1 MERWNA
7 IDLHMHTCVGI
18 TRDKKN
24 DIVNFSYQKFVK
36 VLIDYDLQLCAVTNH
51 NVINFENYIMINY
64 LSKLL
69 NRTILLGIEIDTITD
84 TQLPLHIV
92 AIFSKDFKNNYDVCI
107 HINKLISKKNSELE
121 IVYNSDE
128 IIELL
133 QKYDT
138 ILIPHGIKS
147 KGIFKNATEENIMEA
162 LKKVKEGF
170 IKVFDSPSNW
180 KLEQIKDFLSSI
192 GEDNLDEFG
201 GVLFSDIR
209 DWDKYEEKFRHFYM
223 NAEPT
228 FKGLIHSITNPTRRL
243 KQNDSININR
253 NYISKIVFSAKDTNN
268 QVLETTIN
276 FSNDYNCIIGKSGS
290 GKSLLLNLI
299 KRELTNDNKV
309 DVEYSFAKHTILK
322 IYNENGI
329 LLNPD
334 LINVGIGASLYDKI
348 ISANATKSNDD
359 TYSIIELI
367 SKNFIKRE
375 KFNIFLTNYKN
386 NIIKYY
392 KLLKKIKDNNKSI
405 TEKMNILNG
414 KIIQKDFLN
423 DIKTFDITIYEDCK
437 ITYDN
442 EFINDFSQYNNYITP
457 LRNIL
462 FNCKESEKEDILETI
477 KKLETQFNQLSFKI
491 NYRNLKEKLKFKK
504 IKIIKDAVEGING
517 GISKKAELKAKLKN
531 EIPIDIAEIVKLIR
545 ENFLNKLESDIINL
559 NINPYDI
566 DDEKIVN
573 KKYKILVKEKLNFDL
588 TNFNI
593 RENPIFNTYGKK
605 TSLENKTIDF
615 TNLKDAK
622 DLINQYIELNLI
634 DENKT
639 GISENFDVSVQIL
652 FDKQDVNE
660 LNPGTIAKTY
670 ISIYFEEEIKNGE
683 NSVILFDQI
692 ENDVDKPFISDVLKD
707 LIEDTKGHVQLIIV
721 THDPIVAVN
730 ADPTNYIEASRID
743 NIFSYRNFCPESSL
757 KDELDT
763 IAKNVDGSK
772 DVIKN
777 RYEIYGGESIL

>member
-1 MERWNA
+1 MARWNA

-442 EFINDFSQYNNYITP
+442 DFINDFSQYSNYITP

-573 KKYKILVKEKLNFDL
+573 EKNNALGLKK
-588 TNFNI
+588 
-593 RENPIFNTYGKK
+593 
-605 TSLENKTIDF
+605 
-615 TNLKDAK
+615 
-622 DLINQYIELNLI
+622 
-634 DENKT
+634 
-639 GISENFDVSVQIL
+639 
-652 FDKQDVNE
+652 
-660 LNPGTIAKTY
+660 
-670 ISIYFEEEIKNGE
+670 IK
-683 NSVILFDQI
+683 F
-692 ENDVDKPFISDVLKD
+692 
-707 LIEDTKGHVQLIIV
+707 
-721 THDPIVAVN
+721 
-730 ADPTNYIEASRID
+730 
-743 NIFSYRNFCPESSL
+743 
-757 KDELDT
+757 
-763 IAKNVDGSK
+763 
-772 DVIKN
+772 
-777 RYEIYGGESIL
+777 